1 MEFIIGFFAFIIGL
15 FVGFQYAAHMAG
27 RALGTMLNEFGITD
41 REIARKAEEMGIDV
55 SRYVEETETEA
66 DTIEL
71 LVEQV
76 DNRYYAYRWETD
88 EFVAQAET
96 PEQLY
101 AELIECLPANT
112 LVNIDRDRGGEYFKH
127 IAEKG

>member
-1 MEFIIGFFAFIIGL
+1 MELIIGFFAFIIGL
-15 FVGFQYAAHMAG
+15 FVGFQYAANMAG
-27 RALGTMLNEFGITD
+27 KALGTMLNEFGITD
-41 REIARKAEEMGIDV
+41 QQIVRKAEEMGIDV
-55 SRYVEETETEA
+55 SRYVEEEETEA
-66 DTIEL
+66 DTVEL
-71 LVEQV
+71 VVELQGGI
-76 DNRYYAYRWETD
+76 YYAYRWETD

-101 AELIECLPANT
+101 AELIELLPANT